1 MLSNLTGNV
10 IRSSRPG
17 FVQHRILR
25 SFHASSICSI
35 DIESIG
41 RNAKTIGADVSE
53 ATSSIPS
60 TKNTIRLSKLLSHD
74 ATNVTLS
81 RRQAERL
88 IKNGEVTFAGKV
100 VQTPQLLMDFD
111 VIASNSMKNKPL
123 IKLSGKPLLFN
134 SISRSSSD
142 NKQHSSLLPRIWAVH
157 KIKGEVV
164 TEVDP
169 HGRPSMLDRLKRS
182 GVGRMKQ
189 AGKRKQRQ
197 LHLKPIGRLD
207 IPSEGLIL
215 VTNDGGFAR
224 EMELPSSKIHRE
236 YRVRVHGRL
245 TSYKIDRIRKGGIE
259 YENVRYPSMKVAV
272 EKPRRSR
279 STSSNTWLRGV
290 YNTRN
295 HYSIRV
301 LFLRKSQN
309 IQRTSSNP
317 FVFLFVQRM
326 SNSYMHGRKK

>member
-1 MLSNLTGNV
+1 M
-10 IRSSRPG
+10 
-17 FVQHRILR
+17 
-25 SFHASSICSI
+25 
-35 DIESIG
+35 
-41 RNAKTIGADVSE
+41 DVSE
-53 ATSSIPS
+53 ATSSISSPK
-60 TKNTIRLSKLLSHD
+60 TTIRLSKLLSRD

-88 IKNGEVTFAGKV
+88 IKNGEVTYAGKV
-100 VQTPQLLMDFD
+100 VQTPQLLIDFD
-111 VIASNSMKNKPL
+111 DIVSNSMKNKPL

-134 SISRSSSD
+134 STSISSSD
-142 NKQHSSLLPRIWAVH
+142 DKQHSSLLPRIWAVH

-169 HGRPSMLDRLKRS
+169 HGRPSLLDRLKRS

-245 TSYKIDRIRKGGIE
+245 TSYKLDRIRRGGIE

-272 EKPRRSR
+272 EKSRRSR
-279 STSSNTWLRGV
+279 STSSNTWLRVTCTEGKNRQIRNV
-290 YNTRN
+290 FGALGLSVTRL
-295 HYSIRV
+295 IRIAYGDYKLQTIPPGMALPV
-301 LFLRKSQN
+301 PYKPVTQQKKRGSLGSRSPLKRKNQKEEKIASPVKWV
-309 IQRTSSNP
+309 TS
-317 FVFLFVQRM
+317 VQ
-326 SNSYMHGRKK
+326 